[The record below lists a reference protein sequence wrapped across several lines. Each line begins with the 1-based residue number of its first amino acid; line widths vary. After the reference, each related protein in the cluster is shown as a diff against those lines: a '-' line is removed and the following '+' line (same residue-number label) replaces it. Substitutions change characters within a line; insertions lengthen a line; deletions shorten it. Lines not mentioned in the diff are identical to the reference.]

1 VIIQCKE
8 CGTKYRFDKSQIE
21 GEGIWVR
28 CSHCEAVFF
37 QENPLAEIASLTDS
51 IEPGEVIHEKT
62 YKESAEDIDRMFME
76 VEGEGE
82 VDGGERKAEYE
93 GVHSEEEENKGGA
106 EDIDGIS
113 RKDETED
120 AAQNLE
126 KEEVYGD
133 AGEII
138 ENAEA
143 SEGEAVAQNPRSPG
157 RKVAIVLI
165 LVILLSGGI
174 YLWTSPR
181 VTEVISNGVLP
192 RVEKFIRT
200 LPGAEKFLGTEKD
213 IPEGR
218 LSELGVNLINVRE
231 RFVKNWV
238 AGDIMLVE
246 GFAVNNNKCAV
257 SDIRVRG
264 KILDSSGNILAEVES
279 NCGNILTDD
288 ELKNLTEKEIMK
300 ELSNPYGRN
309 FSNTGIEPGA
319 DIPFMLAFVMPA
331 DEASEFLVELVGIE
345 AAETK

>member
-8 CGTKYRFDKSQIE
+8 CGTKYRFDKSQID

-28 CSHCEAVFF
+28 CSRCEAVFF
-37 QENPLAEIASLTDS
+37 QENPLLEIISLTDS
-51 IEPGEVIHEKT
+51 IEPGEAIHEKT
-62 YKESAEDIDRMFME
+62 HKESAEDIDRMFME
-76 VEGEGE
+76 VEGEG
-82 VDGGERKAEYE
+82 GERKAEYE
-93 GVHSEEEENKGGA
+93 EVHSEEEENEGGA
-106 EDIDGIS
+106 EDIDMIS
-113 RKDETED
+113 RKDETEG

-126 KEEVYGD
+126 KEEVNGD
-133 AGEII
+133 AVEII

-143 SEGEAVAQNPRSPG
+143 SEGEAVAQNPRSSG

-174 YLWTSPR
+174 YLWTSPLA
-181 VTEVISNGVLP
+181 TEVISNGVLP

-200 LPGAEKFLGTEKD
+200 LPGAAKFLGTEKN
-213 IPEGR
+213 IPEER
-218 LSELGVNLINVRE
+218 LSELGVDLINVKE

-246 GFAVNNNKCAV
+246 GFAVNNNQCAV

-264 KILDSSGNILAEVES
+264 KILDSSGNILAKVES

-288 ELKNLTEKEIMK
+288 ELKGLTEKEIMK

-309 FSNTGIEPGA
+309 FSNTGIEPGE

-331 DEASEFLVELVGIE
+331 DEASEFLVELAGIKV
-345 AAETK
+345 AETK

>member
-8 CGTKYRFDKSQIE
+8 CGTKYRFDKSQID

-28 CSHCEAVFF
+28 CSRCTAVFF
-37 QENPLAEIASLTDS
+37 QENPLLEISSLTNS
-51 IEPGEVIHEKT
+51 IEPGEAIHEKT
-62 YKESAEDIDRMFME
+62 NKDSAEDIDRIF
-76 VEGEGE
+76 
-82 VDGGERKAEYE
+82 
-93 GVHSEEEENKGGA
+93 
-106 EDIDGIS
+106 

-126 KEEVYGD
+126 QEEAHGD

-138 ENAEA
+138 ENEDA
-143 SEGEAVAQNPRSPG
+143 SEGEAVAPNPRSSG
-157 RKVAIVLI
+157 RKVAIILI
-165 LVILLSGGI
+165 LVILLSGGL

-181 VTEVISNGVLP
+181 ATKVISNGILP

-213 IPEGR
+213 IAEER
-218 LSELGVNLINVRE
+218 LSELGVDLINVKE
-231 RFVKNWV
+231 RFVRNWV
-238 AGDIMLVE
+238 AGEIMLVE

-288 ELKNLTEKEIMK
+288 ELNVLTEKEIMK

-319 DIPFMLAFVMPA
+319 DIPFMLVFVMPA
-331 DEASEFLVELVGIE
+331 EEASEFVVELAGIK